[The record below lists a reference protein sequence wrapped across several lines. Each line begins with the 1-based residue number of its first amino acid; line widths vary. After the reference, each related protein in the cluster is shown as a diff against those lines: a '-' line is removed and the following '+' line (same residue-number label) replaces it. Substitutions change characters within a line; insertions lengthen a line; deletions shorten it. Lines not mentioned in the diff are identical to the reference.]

1 MRVEQKNDLFVP
13 DLPPVD
19 AGGYLVAYLFEVG
32 PVASSGMGVAPVPY
46 QELVAWQQG
55 VGLSLSPWEFRTLR
69 MLSVEYV
76 VESRLAESVDRA
88 APWVNPDSEEY
99 RLRVLPQR
107 IKSFLRE
114 K

>member
-1 MRVEQKNDLFVP
+1 M
-13 DLPPVD
+13 
-19 AGGYLVAYLFEVG
+19 VAYLFEVG

-46 QELVAWQQG
+46 VELVAWQEG
-55 VGLSLSPWEFRTLR
+55 VGISLTPWEFRMLR
-69 MLSVEYV
+69 RLSMEYV
-76 VESRLAESVDRA
+76 VESRLAEDADRA
-88 APWVNPDSEEY
+88 APWVNPESEEY